1 MDNKFIDSSTDFG
14 GLPLEAYLRS
24 RTGYALRY
32 SRIKNLI
39 EVYEGGGTYNYG
51 YPEVAT
57 LRWILLVTAV
67 GSALVAPTTLGSAMR
82 ATGNQAATTLWDY
95 LQTCVHFLAG
105 GDTTSQDR
113 SGWGV
118 PTW

>member
-1 MDNKFIDSSTDFG
+1 MDNKAVDSSTDFG
-14 GLPLEAYLRS
+14 MPLEAYLRS
-24 RTGYALRY
+24 RTGFALRY
-32 SRIKNLI
+32 SRVKNLI
-39 EVYEGGGTYNYG
+39 EVYEGGTYNYG

-57 LRWILLVTAV
+57 MRWLLLVTAV
-67 GSALVAPTTLGSAMR
+67 GSALVITTAVTPAA
-82 ATGNQAATTLWDY
+82 ATSNQAATTLWDY

-105 GDTTSQDR
+105 GDTTSHDR